1 MCEYLE
7 EGAFCYCIFI
17 PLLSVEVLQTSQPHC
32 KVFIPQLC
40 LTLTLLSDIAA
51 GQTEGNYQQVAA
63 EVASIMED
71 YNTLLCQS
79 LSGVAG
85 GAS

>member
-1 MCEYLE
+1 MEHLE
-7 EGAFCYCIFI
+7 EGALCYCIFI
-17 PLLSVEVLQTSQPHC
+17 PLLSVEVLQTSQPYSE
-32 KVFIPQLC
+32 VFTPQLC
-40 LTLTLLSDIAA
+40 LTLTLLSDIATR
-51 GQTEGNYQQVAA
+51 QTEGNYQQVAA